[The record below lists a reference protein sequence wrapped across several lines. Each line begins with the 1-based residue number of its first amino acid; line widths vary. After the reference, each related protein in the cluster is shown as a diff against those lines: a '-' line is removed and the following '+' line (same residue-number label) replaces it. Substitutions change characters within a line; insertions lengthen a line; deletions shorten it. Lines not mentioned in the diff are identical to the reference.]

1 MIPAKK
7 TILTATVALTL
18 AGGIS
23 PLPWLH
29 GWNVAAAVAGENWQQ
44 EFEAVCAK
52 TDDPMSLST
61 EELKGFLAR
70 LDRLLPVVDKLDE
83 STRKVYLKRIRS
95 CRNLYAFVL
104 ESKDLKVG
112 GK

>member
-1 MIPAKK
+1 MPTKK
-7 TILTATVALTL
+7 TILTATVAIIL
-18 AGGIS
+18 AGGFS

-29 GWNVAAAVAGENWQQ
+29 GWNIARAVAGENWQQ

-52 TDDPMSLST
+52 TDDPMSLSS
-61 EELKGFLAR
+61 EELRGFLAR
-70 LDRLLPVVDKLDE
+70 LDKLLPVVDKLDE

-104 ESKDLKVG
+104 ESKDQKVE
-112 GK
+112 K